1 MTYSGVSRETHIFL
15 TKSKKYFILTYKPK
29 QEKKMIQPKITT
41 ENLVAVLGI
50 VLIQGA
56 LLPSHLSGHFP
67 PLSLPALVFLGLCCY
82 MYKAVIDGD
91 WVYILSN
98 GIGLTL
104 NGLMIIRILIG
115 G

>member
-1 MTYSGVSRETHIFL
+1 MGNTSSTNPPET
-15 TKSKKYFILTYKPK
+15 PK
-29 QEKKMIQPKITT
+29 LPEPPKITS
-41 ENLVAVLGI
+41 ENFVAVLGI

-56 LLPSHLSGHFP
+56 LLPSHFSGEFP

-82 MYKAVIDGD
+82 MYKAIIDGD

-104 NGLMIIRILIG
+104 NGLMIARILLG
-115 G
+115 A